1 MEIGPI
7 MTDVSHFDEQGN
19 IHMVD
24 VSQKEVTARTAAA
37 SGEVRVSPAVIEAI
51 NKGTVT
57 KGNVLLTA
65 QIAGIA
71 GAKKCS
77 DLIPLCHPIPV
88 QRIDVDCRLAA
99 RKPEVEITA
108 TAAARWSTGV
118 EMEALTAVAA
128 AALTLYDM
136 CKSIDRGILV
146 KDLRLL
152 SKSGGRTGTWKRK
165 TKS

>member
-1 MEIGPI
+1 MKRL
-7 MTDVSHFDEQGN
+7 SHFDSRGSFRMAD
-19 IHMVD
+19 IGGKRITLRKAV
-24 VSQKEVTARTAAA
+24 AAA
-37 SGEVRVSPAVIEAI
+37 TVRMSREAI
-51 NKGTVT
+51 ETLRSGRIIKGDAFAAAR
-57 KGNVLLTA
+57 L
-65 QIAGIA
+65 AGILA
-71 GAKKCS
+71 AKRTS
-77 DLIPLCHPIPV
+77 EWIPLCHPIPV

-152 SKSGGRTGTWKRK
+152 SKSGGRSGTWKRK
-165 TKS
+165 TKL